1 MHALFALL
9 LQNFWF
15 VVELAPAALS
25 VFTRSFVDAK
35 KRLVVT
41 VYHIVRTVCTTPWPY
56 ALPRLASLEG

>member
-9 LQNFWF
+9 LQNLWF

-25 VFTRSFVDAK
+25 VSTRSFVDAK
-35 KRLVVT
+35 TRLVVT
-41 VYHIVRTVCTTPWPY
+41 VYHIVRTVSTTPWPY